1 MRLQECVSQIGR
13 SSVFRILAGTM
24 SQRNRGT
31 CSLTQPHRKLTL
43 ERQQIVS
50 ALEKTNGKIYG
61 SDGAAELLG
70 MRPTA
75 LSSKIAALKI
85 KRVSR

>member
-1 MRLQECVSQIGR
+1 
-13 SSVFRILAGTM
+13 
-24 SQRNRGT
+24 
-31 CSLTQPHRKLTL
+31 L

-50 ALEKTNGKIYG
+50 ALEKTSGKIYG

-70 MRPTA
+70 MRPTT

-85 KRVSR
+85 KRSSR

>member
-1 MRLQECVSQIGR
+1 MRFALGDFSSLGAKQID
-13 SSVFRILAGTM
+13 LASPIRT
-24 SQRNRGT
+24 R
-31 CSLTQPHRKLTL
+31 TQLL
-43 ERQQIVS
+43 EVERQQIVE

-70 MRPTA
+70 MRPTT

-85 KRVSR
+85 KRTKR